1 MRKFLLIAALLALP
15 VFAREAA
22 PATDEVQV
30 MILGT
35 LHMANPGGHI
45 HDDTIDD
52 VLAPKRQK
60 ELKEVAD
67 ALLRFAPTRVMVEQS
82 PGSTTVPYRK
92 YREGMLEP
100 ARNEAV
106 QLGFRL
112 AAMAGL
118 DEVHGIDADGDFPYP
133 ALVEYVNRTG
143 RQAMLQELDDETARL
158 VAESQ
163 RVIDTGTIARI
174 LRHMNE
180 PAEIERSHR
189 FYRKVLLIGAGD
201 EQPGVDLATGWYRR
215 NFAICANL
223 LQNTKP
229 GDRVVVVY
237 GAGHAFLL
245 RQCIQ
250 ETPGFRLVEPNDW
263 LP

>member
-15 VFAREAA
+15 VFAREVA

-67 ALLRFAPTRVMVEQS
+67 ALLRFAPTRVMVEWPDS
-82 PGSTTVPYRK
+82 LTTERYRQ
-92 YREGMLEP
+92 YREGTLKP
-100 ARNEAV
+100 NRNEVV

-143 RQAMLQELDDETARL
+143 RQAMLQELDDETAGL